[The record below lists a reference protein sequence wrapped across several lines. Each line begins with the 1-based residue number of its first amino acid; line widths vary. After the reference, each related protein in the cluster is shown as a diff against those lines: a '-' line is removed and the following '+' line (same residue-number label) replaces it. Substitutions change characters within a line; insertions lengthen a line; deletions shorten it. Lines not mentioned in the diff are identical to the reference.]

1 MERRTMGFLATCAMA
16 LLSQQADDLDA
27 APGADDGTQEAAPS
41 AVPSGPPPFLFSE
54 VAKSSGIDFVTACGE
69 PGKPRLIDQIG
80 TGLAWFDYD
89 GDGWLDLYCANGS
102 TLAAWQGIEP
112 NPRRPRLYRNL
123 GDGTFADVTES
134 AGLLSDHWGAGTAV
148 GDIDNDG
155 DPDLYVAC
163 VGPNLLYRNQGN
175 GTFVEEAAGKPIA
188 FPGVTPGAA
197 FGDLDLDGDLD
208 LYVSAYLKFDL
219 ANPPKAYGRKV
230 RNLDV
235 SLAPNDHA
243 GAPDRFF
250 LNDGRGVFSESTK
263 RSGFLVN
270 EEEHGF
276 TVIFTDLDGDEL
288 PDLFVAN
295 DRTPNLLYRSR
306 KLGLVEEVAE
316 QAGVAVSTVGKP
328 QACMGVAVADLND
341 DLLPDLFV
349 TNFQGE
355 TNAAY
360 ISNGDGTWDDR
371 FREFEKG
378 GSSRIFV
385 GWGAVFADLEC
396 DGDEDLL
403 VINGHVNPQLETEVP
418 QLYQY
423 LQRPLL
429 YRADHPP
436 EGPRLWT
443 ECAVACGE
451 PLAERHSG
459 RGAAIADYD
468 EDGDL
473 DVAISDVDGPI
484 RLLRNDTPRVGQFL
498 KIKVEGAAPINRDG
512 YGARVTIEAA
522 GRRQSRFI
530 LDNSSY
536 LCHNDP
542 RAHFGLGPATH
553 VDRITVKWPG
563 GLEEIHDGP
572 IEADRTLVIRYGIG
586 IVSERRGA
594 ATKTLPSPIPPS
606 KVNR

>member
-1 MERRTMGFLATCAMA
+1 MGVLSTLAAA
-16 LLSQQADDLDA
+16 LLSVQADDLDA
-27 APGADDGTQEAAPS
+27 APPAGQAPPESAPAAP
-41 AVPSGPPPFLFSE
+41 PTGPPPFVWTE
-54 VAKSSGIDFVTACGE
+54 VAKAAGIDFTTECGE

-80 TGLAWFDYD
+80 SGLAWFDYD

-102 TLAAWQGIEP
+102 TLAAWQGSEP
-112 NPRRPRLYRNL
+112 NLRRPRLYRNQ
-123 GDGTFADVTES
+123 GDGTFADVTEK
-134 AGLLSDHWGAGTAV
+134 AGLASDHWGAGPAV

-163 VGPNLLYRNQGN
+163 VGPNLLYRNRGD
-175 GTFVEEAAGKPIA
+175 GTFSEEAAGKPVA
-188 FPGVTPGAA
+188 FAGVTPGAA

-219 ANPPKAYGRKV
+219 TNPPKAYGRKV

-235 SLAPNDHA
+235 SLAPNDHP
-243 GAPDRFF
+243 GAPDRYFQ
-250 LNDGRGVFSESTK
+250 NDGRGIFTDSTK

-276 TVIFTDLDGDEL
+276 TTIFTDLDGDEL

-295 DRTPNLLYRSR
+295 DRTPNLLYKSR

-316 QAGVAVSTVGKP
+316 QCGVAVSTVGKP

-360 ISNGDGTWDDR
+360 ISNGDGTWDDK
-371 FREFEKG
+371 FKEFEKG

-418 QLYQY
+418 QHYQY

-429 YRADHPP
+429 YRADHAA
-436 EGPRLWT
+436 GGARRWS
-443 ECAVACGE
+443 ECAEACGL
-451 PLAERHSG
+451 PLAERRSG
-459 RGAAIADYD
+459 RGAAIADFD

-473 DVAISDVDGPI
+473 DVALSDVDGPI
-484 RLLRNDTPRVGQFL
+484 RLLRNDTPRAGRFL
-498 KIKVEGAAPINRDG
+498 KVKVEGVTPINRDA
-512 YGARVTIEAA
+512 YGARVTIEAG
-522 GRRQSRFI
+522 GRRQSRFVI
-530 LDNSSY
+530 DNSSY
-536 LCHNDP
+536 LCHNDS
-542 RAHFGLGPATH
+542 RAHFGLGAALQ
-553 VDRITVKWPG
+553 VDRITVHWPG
-563 GLEEIHDGP
+563 GREEIFEGP
-572 IEADRTLVIRYGIG
+572 LEADRTVVIRYGAG
-586 IVSERRGA
+586 IVAERRGA
-594 ATKTLPSPIPPS
+594 ATTAITPPVKPS
-606 KVNR
+606 KVVQ

>member
-1 MERRTMGFLATCAMA
+1 MEFCSACLAAVLAC
-16 LLSQQADDLDA
+16 QADDLDA
-27 APGADDGTQEAAPS
+27 ASPADEAAAAAADATPT
-41 AVPSGPPPFLFSE
+41 GPPPFVWVD
-54 VAKSSGIDFVTACGE
+54 VAKAAGIDFSTACGE
-69 PGKPRLIDQIG
+69 ITKPRLIDQIG

-89 GDGWLDLYCANGS
+89 NDGWVDLYCANGS
-102 TLAAWQGIEP
+102 TLAAWQGSEP
-112 NPRRPRLYRNL
+112 NLRRPRLFRNL
-123 GDGTFADVTES
+123 GDGTFADVTEK
-134 AGLLSDHWGAGTAV
+134 AGLASDRWGAGTAV

-155 DPDLYVAC
+155 DADLYVSG
-163 VGPNLLYRNQGN
+163 VGPNALYRNNGD
-175 GTFVEEAAGKPIA
+175 GTFTEAAPGKPVA

-219 ANPPKAYGRKV
+219 KNPPKAFGRRV

-250 LNDGRGVFSESTK
+250 LNDGTGAFTDSTK

-276 TVIFTDLDGDEL
+276 TVIFTDLTGDGL

-306 KLGLVEEVAE
+306 KLGLVEEVADE
-316 QAGVAVSTVGKP
+316 CGVAVSPVGKP

-355 TNAAY
+355 HNAAY
-360 ISNGDGTWDDR
+360 VSNGDGTWDDQ
-371 FREFEKG
+371 FKEFEKG
-378 GSSRIFV
+378 GSSRVFV
-385 GWGAVFADLEC
+385 GWGAVFADFEC
-396 DGDEDLL
+396 DGDEECL

-418 QLYQY
+418 QHYQY
-423 LQRPLL
+423 FQRPLL
-429 YRADHPP
+429 YRADHRSST
-436 EGPRLWT
+436 ERKWT
-443 ECAVACGE
+443 ECAQQCGL
-451 PLAERHSG
+451 PLAERRGG

-468 EDGDL
+468 QDGDL
-473 DVAISDVDGPI
+473 DVALSDVDGPI
-484 RLLRNDTPRVGQFL
+484 RLLRNDTPRAGHFVQVE
-498 KIKVEGAAPINRDG
+498 VEGVAPINRDG
-512 YGARVTIEAA
+512 YGARVTIEAG

-530 LDNSSY
+530 LDGSSY

-542 RAHFGLGPATH
+542 RAHFGLGAAEQ
-553 VDRITVKWPG
+553 VDRIVVVWPG
-563 GLEEIHDGP
+563 GREEVIAGP
-572 IEADRTLVIRYGIG
+572 LPADRTYFIRCGDG
-586 IVSERRGA
+586 VVAESVAGRKSARTPSA
-594 ATKTLPSPIPPS
+594 APAAPANGK
-606 KVNR
+606 